1 MVADRDGS
9 NQRRL
14 FPAADQPGVRRVNS
28 GFSANALTW
37 SPDARFIA
45 LIYQGNLW
53 LVEIPSGAGHQITF
67 DGGASHPVWTG

>member
-1 MVADRDGS
+1 M
-9 NQRRL
+9 
-14 FPAADQPGVRRVNS
+14 RRVNS

-53 LVEIPSGAGHQITF
+53 LVENPSGAGHQITF